1 MTKAHVLVAY
11 TDDEPGVLNR
21 VASLC
26 RRRGYNIHSLTVGPT
41 EQAGVSRMT
50 IVVDTDE
57 VGVVH
62 VQSNLEKLLNVQKVE
77 NLSETP
83 SIVRDLILLRV
94 AAEPARR
101 AEILQL
107 ATALKAMVV
116 DIAADSLILE
126 CTGSAGKLDALLD
139 IMRPYGIL
147 EMGRTGV
154 VAMGRGRGF
163 FGAQSSHT
171 GSESLVPNYVSKSA
185 R

>member
-1 MTKAHVLVAY
+1 V
-11 TDDEPGVLNR
+11 
-21 VASLC
+21 
-26 RRRGYNIHSLTVGPT
+26 
-41 EQAGVSRMT
+41 
-50 IVVDTDE
+50 
-57 VGVVH
+57 
-62 VQSNLEKLLNVQKVE
+62 
-77 NLSETP
+77 
-83 SIVRDLILLRV
+83 
-94 AAEPARR
+94 
-101 AEILQL
+101 
-107 ATALKAMVV
+107 VV

-171 GSESLVPNYVSKSA
+171 GAESLVPNYISQSA